1 MTLTDYPQLQAFIAQ
16 LDAQAGRLTA
26 DDAPAAIAVLTE
38 YLESGAKL
46 GRSLREVT
54 ARFRPADPV
63 GVAISYL
70 FVVVVDA
77 ANHQGREHTLAAYAA
92 QADAPLA
99 KEAGELY
106 ALLTSD
112 RFGQL
117 KGARPIVGGHRG
129 CTSA

>member
-1 MTLTDYPQLQAFIAQ
+1 MPHADYPQLQAFLER
-16 LDAQAGRLTA
+16 LDANGGALTA

-63 GVAISYL
+63 GVAIAYL
-70 FVVVVDA
+70 FVVTVDA
-77 ANHQGREHTLAAYAA
+77 ANHQGREHTVAAYAKNA
-92 QADAPLA
+92 EAPLA

-106 ALLTSD
+106 ELLMSD
-112 RFGQL
+112 RFKTA